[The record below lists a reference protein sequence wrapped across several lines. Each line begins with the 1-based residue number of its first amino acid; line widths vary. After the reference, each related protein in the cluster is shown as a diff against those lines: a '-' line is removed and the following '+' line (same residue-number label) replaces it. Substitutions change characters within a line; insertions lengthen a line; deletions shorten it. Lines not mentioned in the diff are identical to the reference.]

1 MLAWLELLA
10 ALGGPK
16 AAPATIGSSASSAI
30 LEQVDMFQHFE
41 HVLTKRG
48 RFSAAS
54 RRPNVI
60 FTALLALGAQPK
72 NCLCERGLPT
82 DIEAGGRARV
92 ELCAAG

>member
-1 MLAWLELLA
+1 
-10 ALGGPK
+10 
-16 AAPATIGSSASSAI
+16 
-30 LEQVDMFQHFE
+30 MFQHFE